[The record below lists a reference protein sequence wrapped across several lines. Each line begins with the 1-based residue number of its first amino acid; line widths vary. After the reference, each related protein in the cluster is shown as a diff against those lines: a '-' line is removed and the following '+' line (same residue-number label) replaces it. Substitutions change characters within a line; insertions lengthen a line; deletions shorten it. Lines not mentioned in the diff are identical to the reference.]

1 MNISIRRA
9 AGPLL
14 AALLL
19 ACLAVAGLRPSL
31 AAEPQAGKKFV
42 YIPVVSHGL
51 PPVVPGYWNGGANQ
65 FYVTP
70 DGANVN
76 KFAVRIKV
84 AGCGSYKITRTKM
97 APISNKKFSFVN
109 YYFSGAGTF
118 TTPKSATG
126 TDRLYRLYIAGC
138 GYVSGGP
145 WTWNVTW
152 QNSSQP
158 ASAALAAE
166 QSLAFEAAEV
176 VAAEGAQPAAEGDA
190 EYTVELL
197 APAEP
202 AAPAA
207 EPASAPS
214 DAPAPKTQPARE
226 RAGDEQTV
234 EPAQ

>member
-1 MNISIRRA
+1 MHISIRRA

-14 AALLL
+14 AALVLV
-19 ACLAVAGLRPSL
+19 CLTLIGLRPSQ
-31 AAEPQAGKKFV
+31 AAEAQAAKKFI
-42 YIPVVSHGL
+42 YMPIVSHGL
-51 PPVVPGYWNGGANQ
+51 PPVVSGYWKGGANQ

-76 KFAVRIKV
+76 KFAVRINV
-84 AGCGSYKITRTKM
+84 VGCGAYKVTRTRM
-97 APISNKKFSFVN
+97 VPISNKKFEFIN

-126 TDRLYRLYIAGC
+126 TDRLYQLYIPGC

-158 ASAALAAE
+158 TAALGAD
-166 QSLAFEAAEV
+166 QDLAFETAEI
-176 VAAEGAQPAAEGDA
+176 VAAEAAQPTAAGEA
-190 EYTVELL
+190 EYTIELI
-197 APAEP
+197 APAKP
-202 AAPAA
+202 AAPASA
-207 EPASAPS
+207 PASAPS
-214 DAPAPKTQPARE
+214 DAPASETHQPQGQP
-226 RAGDEQTV
+226 GDEQSV